1 MPASDG
7 VISLASLSA
16 TFPSPTT
23 LSACSLLHPKPTPI
37 IRVTSLP
44 SHAPTP
50 PFPLTHS
57 SSNACTVSTTSG
69 LPSPPPTTHIRHHAF
84 NPHPFSSRSSPLSRY
99 KPSLTALSC
108 LLSKHGHRQSAFHP
122 TSLAHT
128 AFVAALPPTGHYMA
142 SLTMFALHMAV
153 GVPLPRLTPTLAM
166 MPPLNSSS
174 KPSPALHHH
183 PHRM

>member
-1 MPASDG
+1 MYNACLRWSDLSRLTFGDFSVTDDSLRLFIASSKTDPYHQG
-7 VISLASLSA
+7 HFITLPRSDSPLSTYSLLIQCLHRLHDIWSSLS
-16 TFPSPTT
+16 
-23 LSACSLLHPKPTPI
+23 
-37 IRVTSLP
+37 
-44 SHAPTP
+44 
-50 PFPLTHS
+50 
-57 SSNACTVSTTSG
+57 
-69 LPSPPPTTHIRHHAF
+69 TTHIRHHAF